1 MVFRN
6 LFWLMVASSLPIA
19 VLGQSAPKVAPVP
32 GDPLELATGQIHAID
47 SPASRAAIV
56 RILDHARDS
65 YALRSAGR
73 AYDLKVEFTVDSG
86 GQTEYDGDWKM
97 EDVFDP
103 AQGLQWKAKAPGS
116 YAITRIF
123 SKGMFFGDETEDHIP
138 LRLQEARAA
147 LFGPMPSAESVAHA
161 SIRVSKAIYK
171 GAPLTCVLLSGP
183 KGGLATPGRR
193 WDETEECIDPQT
205 GLLRTHSQVPGR
217 YFAYKYSTASHFAGH
232 VLPGKVIVTEG
243 GKTVTEIVVKSLT
256 ELPAS
261 DPKLDPKLFTPTE
274 EMKSKGHA
282 TEMAQAQKIWR
293 FAGQG
298 KPARGATIKPVCVFG
313 LVTPA
318 GQLVEAHSLQPSD
331 PNSAVA
337 VEDAKQINFSSPP
350 FDPHPEQHFVFIIEK
365 FVSSKQAKTGN
376 VVSAPA

>member
-6 LFWLMVASSLPIA
+6 LFRLIVASSLPLA
-19 VLGQSAPKVAPVP
+19 ALGQSAPKMAPVP
-32 GDPLELATGQIHAID
+32 SDPLELVTGEVRPVD
-47 SPASRAAIV
+47 SPAGREAI
-56 RILDHARDS
+56 IHLLDRARDS
-65 YALRSAGR
+65 YALRTAGR
-73 AYDLKVEFTVDSG
+73 AYDLKVEFTVNSG
-86 GQTEYDGDWKM
+86 GQTAYDGDWKM

-123 SKGMFFGDETEDHIP
+123 SKGTFYGDETEDHIP

-183 KGGLATPGRR
+183 KGGIATPGRR

-256 ELPAS
+256 ELPAA
-261 DPKLDPKLFTPTE
+261 DAKLDAKLFTPTE
-274 EMKSKGHA
+274 EMKTKGHA

-313 LVTPA
+313 LVTSS

-337 VEDAKQINFSSPP
+337 VEDAKQINFSLPP
-350 FDPHPEQHFVFIIEK
+350 FNPHPAQHFVFVIEK

-376 VVSAPA
+376 VVSAPD

>member
-6 LFWLMVASSLPIA
+6 LFWLIVASSLPLA
-19 VLGQSAPKVAPVP
+19 AFGQNAPKMAPVP
-32 GDPLELATGQIHAID
+32 SDPLELVTSEVRPID
-47 SPASRAAIV
+47 SPAGREAI
-56 RILDHARDS
+56 IHLLDRARDS

-73 AYDLKVEFTVDSG
+73 AYDLNVEFTVNSG
-86 GQTEYDGDWKM
+86 GQTEHDGDWKM

-103 AQGLQWKAKAPGS
+103 AQGLQWKAKAAGS

-123 SKGMFFGDETEDHIP
+123 SKGMFYGDETEDHVP

-147 LFGPMPSAESVAHA
+147 LFGPMPSAESVAHSA
-161 SIRVSKAIYK
+161 IRVSKAIYK
-171 GAPLTCVLLSGP
+171 GAPLTCVLLSGA
-183 KGGLATPGRR
+183 KAGNTTQGRR

-256 ELPAS
+256 ELPAA
-261 DPKLDPKLFTPTE
+261 DPKLFTPTE
-274 EMKSKGHA
+274 EMKTKGHA

-298 KPARGATIKPVCVFG
+298 KPPRGATIQPVCVFG
-313 LVTPA
+313 LVA
-318 GQLVEAHSLQPSD
+318 SSGQLVEAHSLQPSD

-337 VEDAKQINFSSPP
+337 VEDAKQIQFESPP
-350 FDPHPEQHFVFIIEK
+350 FDPHPEQHFVFVIEK
-365 FVSSKQAKTGN
+365 FVSSKQARTGN
-376 VVSAPA
+376 VVSAPD